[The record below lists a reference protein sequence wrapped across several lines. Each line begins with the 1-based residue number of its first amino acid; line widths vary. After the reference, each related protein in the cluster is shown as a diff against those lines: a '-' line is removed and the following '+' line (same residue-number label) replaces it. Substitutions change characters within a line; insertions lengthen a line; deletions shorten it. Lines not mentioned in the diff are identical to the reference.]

1 MAQKLTLPTE
11 PAVPTAA
18 PTVNITMAEIQALAA
33 QGKLRDARDLL
44 ETKKLLEEAFK
55 AEAAKEEQ
63 IKRQIESLAAIERE
77 IQEKMEAQEN
87 CAHIKE
93 DGKPALAGQRAHD
106 GQPVLI
112 CLNCNK
118 EFRGWNSIPRGM
130 MIKSEHIG
138 GIQG

>member
-11 PAVPTAA
+11 PAA
-18 PTVNITMAEIQALAA
+18 PTGPPTINISMAEIQALAA
-33 QGKLRDARDLL
+33 QGKLKEARELL
-44 ETKKLLEEAFK
+44 ETKKLLEDAFK
-55 AEAAKEEQ
+55 AEAAKEEH

-77 IQEKMEAQEN
+77 IQEKMEAQDN
-87 CAHIKE
+87 CPHIKE
-93 DGKPALAGQRAHD
+93 DGKPALAGQRCHD

-118 EFRGWNSIPRGM
+118 EFRGWNAIPRGM
-130 MIKSEHIG
+130 MIKAENIG